1 MVMCQVSIIKHFC
14 KRVVAGSA
22 GEFSVNKIYNEFK
35 SQGYK
40 ISKDSLYDYQ
50 DYVDNIYLA
59 RFIPKYAHSVVKS
72 QMSQKKSYVID
83 QGLGVALDFTLA
95 QDTGR
100 LLETVVALE
109 LIKAE
114 KQIAYYGNGSEC
126 DFVVVEK
133 DQVTQAIQVTQ
144 ELGDQE
150 TKKREI
156 AGLVN
161 ACKKFNL
168 STGSILTLDTDEE
181 LVVDGVEIKI
191 IPAWKY
197 LWNLPKTTG

>member
-1 MVMCQVSIIKHFC
+1 MVMCQVFIIKHFC

-114 KQIAYYGNGSEC
+114 KQIAYYSNGSEC